1 MFVYKLTDSYRVA
14 SGSKTTITWENI
26 VIKKNYNYLYLC
38 NITSLCLHKEADS
51 LSFSHDNTSVI
62 FPVLP
67 PLKICLLMTPII
79 FTPPILFSN
88 FISSQVL
95 SRKQKVMQKI
105 SFNLC
110 KKKQNNDSQIQF
122 EQVIDI
128 FFYELLFTYSVC
140 DKLYVIMTMD
150 FYAN

>member
-95 SRKQKVMQKI
+95 SRKQKVMQKYLSI
-105 SFNLC
+105 CAKKNRIMIPKYNL
-110 KKKQNNDSQIQF
+110 S
-122 EQVIDI
+122 
-128 FFYELLFTYSVC
+128 
-140 DKLYVIMTMD
+140 KL
-150 FYAN
+150 